1 MLVCLR
7 RTGDADRGVPEQVG
21 YPLDVHSGLQPGH
34 RDVSDG
40 AEVITVSR
48 GVTHRQGYRVD
59 TPKSGKGR
67 VVVVPPHVRAH
78 IEAHLAEHVGQG
90 PEALLFPA
98 SRGGCHLDDKMFRT
112 HFSRALKTVGREG
125 VRVHDLRTPR
135 RHPNGS
141 RWQSDRN
148 DGAVGSFHHV
158 GLAALPAAG

>member
-1 MLVCLR
+1 MTLIEECPSKSATPLMCTRDSSQDTATSATAPRSSPSREVSP
-7 RTGDADRGVPEQVG
+7 TGRATG
-21 YPLDVHSGLQPGH
+21 
-34 RDVSDG
+34 
-40 AEVITVSR
+40 
-48 GVTHRQGYRVD
+48 VD

-125 VRVHDLRTPR
+125 VRVHDAGECHDVEIAEALSRLAEAPSDTPYNTTR
-135 RHPNGS
+135 GKS
-141 RWQSDRN
+141 IS
-148 DGAVGSFHHV
+148 
-158 GLAALPAAG
+158 